1 MGKDLQKCL
10 FFLKKILARFKYFID
25 NHNKSCRRWY
35 EGMKNINALTI
46 IGFVVVLGGFLL
58 LALTK
63 AMITFTIGIVLIFIG
78 LILVIFSM
86 EKGKKGSKK
95 G

>member
-1 MGKDLQKCL
+1 
-10 FFLKKILARFKYFID
+10 
-25 NHNKSCRRWY
+25 
-35 EGMKNINALTI
+35 MKNIGVLTI

-63 AMITFTIGIVLIFIG
+63 AMMTFIAGIVLIFVG
-78 LILVIFSM
+78 LILIIFSM
-86 EKGKKGSKK
+86 EKGKKGDKR

>member
-1 MGKDLQKCL
+1 
-10 FFLKKILARFKYFID
+10 
-25 NHNKSCRRWY
+25 
-35 EGMKNINALTI
+35 MKNISALTI

-63 AMITFTIGIVLIFIG
+63 AMMTFTIGIVLIFIG
-78 LILVIFSM
+78 LILIIFSM
-86 EKGKKGSKK
+86 EKGKGRSKK

>member
-1 MGKDLQKCL
+1 
-10 FFLKKILARFKYFID
+10 
-25 NHNKSCRRWY
+25 
-35 EGMKNINALTI
+35 MKNIGVLTI

-63 AMITFTIGIVLIFIG
+63 AMATFVIGIVLIFVG
-78 LILVIFSM
+78 LILIIFSM
-86 EKGKKGSKK
+86 EKGKKGARK

>member
-1 MGKDLQKCL
+1 
-10 FFLKKILARFKYFID
+10 
-25 NHNKSCRRWY
+25 
-35 EGMKNINALTI
+35 MKNIGVLTI

-63 AMITFTIGIVLIFIG
+63 TMMTFVVGIVLIFIG
-78 LILVIFSM
+78 LILIIFSM
-86 EKGKKGSKK
+86 EKGKGRSKK

>member
-1 MGKDLQKCL
+1 
-10 FFLKKILARFKYFID
+10 
-25 NHNKSCRRWY
+25 
-35 EGMKNINALTI
+35 MKNIGVLTI

-63 AMITFTIGIVLIFIG
+63 AMMTFIAGIVLIFVG
-78 LILVIFSM
+78 LILIIFSM
-86 EKGKKGSKK
+86 EKGKKGNKK

>member
-1 MGKDLQKCL
+1 
-10 FFLKKILARFKYFID
+10 
-25 NHNKSCRRWY
+25 
-35 EGMKNINALTI
+35 MKNISALTI

-78 LILVIFSM
+78 LILIIFSM
-86 EKGKKGSKK
+86 EKGKGGVGRGK
-95 G
+95 

>member
-1 MGKDLQKCL
+1 
-10 FFLKKILARFKYFID
+10 
-25 NHNKSCRRWY
+25 
-35 EGMKNINALTI
+35 MKNISALTI
-46 IGFVVVLGGFLL
+46 IGSVVVLGGFLL

-63 AMITFTIGIVLIFIG
+63 AMITFTIGIVLIFVG
-78 LILVIFSM
+78 LILIIFSM

>member
-1 MGKDLQKCL
+1 
-10 FFLKKILARFKYFID
+10 
-25 NHNKSCRRWY
+25 
-35 EGMKNINALTI
+35 MKNISALTI

-63 AMITFTIGIVLIFIG
+63 AMMTFVMGIVLIFIG
-78 LILVIFSM
+78 LILIIFSM

>member
-1 MGKDLQKCL
+1 
-10 FFLKKILARFKYFID
+10 
-25 NHNKSCRRWY
+25 
-35 EGMKNINALTI
+35 MKNIGVLTI

-63 AMITFTIGIVLIFIG
+63 TMMTFVVGIVLIFIG

-86 EKGKKGSKK
+86 EKGKGRSKK